1 MGNANF
7 VEPLSLAG
15 GIRIKILVLTYI
27 NWFVVSQ
34 IAPSL
39 ASLAKPIFMPN
50 KPLISLKK

>member
-27 NWFVVSQ
+27 KWFVVLQ

-39 ASLAKPIFMPN
+39 ATSIVIENLANLGLACFW
-50 KPLISLKK
+50 